1 MDDPLPSAIVGD
13 FTFEENDNST
23 EFEVNPE
30 DNSVILTQP
39 AVDKPVVPLTSLAN
53 PSNAKDPPTQEAQD
67 LPSKGQNPTR
77 PFGLLNLAFFFP
89 SYCKFDL
96 IFEQC

>member
-67 LPSKGQNPTR
+67 LPSKGDEIPQDP
-77 PFGLLNLAFFFP
+77 LA
-89 SYCKFDL
+89 S
-96 IFEQC
+96 